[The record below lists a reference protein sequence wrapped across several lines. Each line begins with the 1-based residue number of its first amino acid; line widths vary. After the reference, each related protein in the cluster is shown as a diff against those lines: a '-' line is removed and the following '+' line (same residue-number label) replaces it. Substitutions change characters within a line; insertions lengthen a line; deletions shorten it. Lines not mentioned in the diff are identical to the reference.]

1 MWHLTG
7 LVASSSLPNLRSPSP
22 SAPLATVH
30 RSARITLRT
39 TPAQRHRCLALL
51 HAGGDVWAWLVDRA
65 RTRHHHGLAPASG
78 YTALCRDLAR
88 HQDGFAPLGSV
99 GARSVLRH
107 YATAW
112 FEAAKRRKQGQRA
125 RFPTRKRR
133 YVPVRFYHGTFELDG
148 RRLRLPVARGHPPL
162 WVRLARPLPYPTG
175 GSGRSRCCWTPAGW
189 SSTSPPP
196 SPSPSPSPSRSQPR
210 SRPRSPVE
218 DW

>member
-65 RTRHHHGLAPASG
+65 RTRHHHGLPAQNG

-88 HQDGFAPLGSV
+88 HQDGFGPLGSV

-112 FEAAKRRKQGQRA
+112 FEAARRRRCGQRA
-125 RFPTRKRR
+125 RYPTRKRR
-133 YVPVRFYHGTFELDG
+133 YLPIRFYHGTFELDG
-148 RRLRLPVARGHPPL
+148 RRLRLPTARGERPL
-162 WVRLARPLPYPTG
+162 RVRLARPVPYAA
-175 GSGRSRCCWTPAGW
+175 GRVRSVTLLLDAGRLVVDV
-189 SSTSPPP
+189 TAAIPIPIP
-196 SPSPSPSPSRSQPR
+196 I
-210 SRPRSPVE
+210 PVPVA
-218 DW
+218 DP